1 MMQTLPD
8 GLQGEIRFFV
18 TRIYNFIKHIFMSTL
33 IVISGNSA
41 YPKKTDLIPK
51 V

>member
-1 MMQTLPD
+1 MQTLPD

-18 TRIYNFIKHIFMSTL
+18 TRIYNFIKHIFLSTF
-33 IVISGNSA
+33 ISGNST
-41 YPKKTDLIPK
+41 YPQKTDLIPE